1 MASQDPEQNQ
11 IKDPQQPPQA
21 GLSSGVSPASTH
33 GSDANSFP
41 SMLGRYE
48 IVAELG
54 AGAMGT
60 VYRGRDKVLERD
72 VAIKV
77 PKLENSEAQA
87 QMLQRFYREAR
98 AVARLSHPSICPI
111 YDVGEIDGKVFIAM
125 GYVKGSTLDREVGKG
140 RFLEPLQAA
149 KLIERICGAM
159 QHAHDNQV
167 VHRDLKTANIMID
180 ADGVPVLLDFG
191 LAMLRDETD
200 SGVTHQG
207 QILGSPAYMSPEQVN
222 GRRVDHRSD
231 IFSLGVVFYETLTG
245 RRPYLGNVPQV
256 MMGIA
261 KGVCDAPAD
270 VNSDVPPE
278 LSDLCLKM
286 MATSLKHRFQSMAE
300 CAEAISRYQARTL
313 SGMSDSVG
321 SPDLVPNPRAM
332 RTSRATG
339 DGHEKNGGMLQDLPP
354 GSFSR
359 KSTDVAAPTRRRAK
373 ANASELRATEE
384 TQPVTAAT
392 VRSLWQDALDTAPSA
407 TKRASKKVQQESVQ
421 RQWWQFRWLIA
432 VVSLC
437 ALSGLSL
444 IFVLRAKPE
453 NATTVKP
460 PSESNATVPAEPA
473 KTEPK
478 KTEST
483 AVVPSESFSL
493 DELDSPK

>member
-1 MASQDPEQNQ
+1 MASHDPEQNET
-11 IKDPQQPPQA
+11 KHRQQA
-21 GLSSGVSPASTH
+21 LRVRLSSGVSPDSPPAPTPTV
-33 GSDANSFP
+33 NSVP
-41 SMLGRYE
+41 TMLGRYE

-77 PKLENSEAQA
+77 PKLENSEAKA

-125 GYVKGSTLDREVGKG
+125 GYVKGSTLDRDVGKG

-149 KLIERICGAM
+149 KLIERICCAM

-207 QILGSPAYMSPEQVN
+207 QVLGSPAYMSPEQVN

-231 IFSLGVVFYETLTG
+231 VFSLGVVFYEALTG
-245 RRPYLGNVPQV
+245 RRPYRGNVPQV

-270 VNSDVPPE
+270 LNSDVPRE

-300 CAEAISRYQARTL
+300 CAEAISQYQTRTL
-313 SGMSDSVG
+313 SGMSESVG
-321 SPDLVPNPRAM
+321 SGDLVQNTRTM
-332 RTSRATG
+332 RTARAGG
-339 DGHEKNGGMLQDLPP
+339 DGHEKNGGILQDLPP
-354 GSFSR
+354 GSSAT
-359 KSTDVAAPTRRRAK
+359 KNSDAALALRRRSK
-373 ANASELRATEE
+373 ANSSELRATEE
-384 TQPVTAAT
+384 TQPVSSAA
-392 VRSLWQDALDTAPSA
+392 VRSLWQDSLETAPSA
-407 TKRASKKVQQESVQ
+407 TKRASEKVQQKSIQ
-421 RQWWQFRWLIA
+421 RQWWQFRWVIA
-432 VVSLC
+432 GVSLC
-437 ALSGLSL
+437 VFLGLSVT
-444 IFVLRAKPE
+444 FVLRAKPE
-453 NATTVKP
+453 NVAILEP
-460 PSESNATVPAEPA
+460 PPESNAMVPVEPG
-473 KTEPK
+473 KTEP
-478 KTEST
+478 T
-483 AVVPSESFSL
+483 AVVPGESFSL